1 MNILELEK
9 FKIEDAINFH
19 DELNPLLFDENN
31 KLKPNI
37 KNQLEIITDDFVEYM
52 GIPDLAVEDVIITGS
67 NVAFTYTPHS
77 DIDLHLLVDFAELP
91 ESDVYKELFNA
102 KKSLYNDTYEITI
115 RDIPVELYVQ
125 DTAQSH
131 TSLGEYSLMQDK
143 FTRIPSKQRANLDE
157 ISAEHKFE
165 RLEQLA
171 IEGLKSKDIEKVNN
185 VLSIIKRYRQAGLDN
200 KGEFGPENLAFKAI
214 RSKGYFQAL
223 FDLRNKLRAQ
233 QLSIEEELLRRTF
246 EESIGVY
253 NSKVNIA
260 EDMSKEDLADQWN
273 VSTKEITKAID
284 LGVKVEMR
292 NNPQVTATTP
302 QLRREQA
309 TKIAVN
315 NIVQDVEYYPKMITF
330 IRAVNQ
336 LNQTTSTNDG
346 EGSDVNDI
354 SKMQDMGYKPSQVNE
369 EEQTDIIKILTLPEN
384 DPDVDWQSDTGVYNS
399 DVMADLES
407 MWNDDIEKRKNALKQ
422 KYPKLRDESY
432 WDLDDDALKIDS
444 IAPDDI
450 DRRMNAGQPAYEV
463 VDAWAD
469 KHGIPEEV
477 IGDHETVG
485 GLAIFNTFEE
495 LGYQN
500 EYTPIAFYEAGHLDS
515 VRKRNPQTS
524 SKTFVQDPKYIN
536 SDDPDQIDEAS
547 GYIPSEA
554 QKNDPRFSRA
564 LSVDVHPDTMK
575 KGAKAM
581 GLGDIARDGRPPL
594 LRPGKK
600 KTKNSK
606 TEFGK
611 GIY

>member
-19 DELNPLLFDENN
+19 EELNPLLFDENN

-37 KNQLEIITDDFVEYM
+37 KKQLLIITDDFVEYM
-52 GIPDLAVEDVIITGS
+52 GLPDLAIEDVIITGS

-77 DIDLHLLVDFAELP
+77 DIDLHLLVDFSELP
-91 ESDVYKELFNA
+91 ESDVYKELFMA
-102 KKSLYNDTYEITI
+102 KKSLYNDTYKITI

-131 TSLGEYSLMQDK
+131 TSLGEYSIYQDK
-143 FTRIPSKQRANLDE
+143 FTRFPTKKRANLDE

-171 IEGLKSKDIEKVNN
+171 IEGLKSKDIEKVKN

-200 KGEFGPENLAFKAI
+200 KGEFGPENLAFKAV

-223 FDLRNKLRAQ
+223 FDLRNDLRAK

-253 NSKVNIA
+253 NSKVNLA
-260 EDMSKEDLADQWN
+260 EDISTEELASQWN
-273 VSTKEITKAID
+273 VSTRDIAKAID
-284 LGVKVEMR
+284 LGVKVEMK

-302 QLRREQA
+302 QMRRDQA
-309 TKIAVN
+309 TKLAVN
-315 NIVQDVEYYPKMITF
+315 NIAKDIEYYDKFITF
-330 IRAVNQ
+330 MRAIAK
-336 LNQTTSTNDG
+336 LNKSSTNDG

-354 SKMQDMGYKPSQVNE
+354 SKMG
-369 EEQTDIIKILTLPEN
+369 
-384 DPDVDWQSDTGVYNS
+384 DTYNVS
-399 DVMADLES
+399 
-407 MWNDDIEKRKNALKQ
+407 
-422 KYPKLRDESY
+422 
-432 WDLDDDALKIDS
+432 
-444 IAPDDI
+444 
-450 DRRMNAGQPAYEV
+450 
-463 VDAWAD
+463 
-469 KHGIPEEV
+469 
-477 IGDHETVG
+477 
-485 GLAIFNTFEE
+485 
-495 LGYQN
+495 
-500 EYTPIAFYEAGHLDS
+500 
-515 VRKRNPQTS
+515 
-524 SKTFVQDPKYIN
+524 
-536 SDDPDQIDEAS
+536 EAS

-554 QKNDPRFSRA
+554 ERNDPRFSRA

-581 GLGDIARDGRPPL
+581 GLGDISRAGIPPL

-600 KTKNSK
+600 KNTNSK
-606 TEFGK
+606 TQFGK

>member
-37 KNQLEIITDDFVEYM
+37 KKQLEIITDDFIEYM

-102 KKSLYNDTYEITI
+102 KKSLYNDTYDITI

-125 DTAQSH
+125 DTAQAH
-131 TSLGEYSLMQDK
+131 TSLGEYSLMKDK
-143 FTRIPSKQRANLDE
+143 FTRFPSKKRANLDE

-165 RLEQLA
+165 RLEELC

-223 FDLRNKLRAQ
+223 FDLRNKLRGE
-233 QLSIEEELLRRTF
+233 QLSIEEEMFRRTF

-260 EDMSKEDLADQWN
+260 EGEDGVEQLAKQFNMKNMEVAKYVDQAVKFEMELSNKDKGEAYKLAMNNLAKDIEYYDKMVSFLAAVERINSSSKD
-273 VSTKEITKAID
+273 
-284 LGVKVEMR
+284 
-292 NNPQVTATTP
+292 
-302 QLRREQA
+302 
-309 TKIAVN
+309 
-315 NIVQDVEYYPKMITF
+315 DVE
-330 IRAVNQ
+330 V
-336 LNQTTSTNDG
+336 
-346 EGSDVNDI
+346 
-354 SKMQDMGYKPSQVNE
+354 QVNE
-369 EEQTDIIKILTLPEN
+369 EYQYALYVDGNPAVRHSDEDVIKRHIALLKSKGHKGPFEIKYMDFGT
-384 DPDVDWQSDTGVYNS
+384 
-399 DVMADLES
+399 
-407 MWNDDIEKRKNALKQ
+407 KRS
-422 KYPKLRDESY
+422 PFT
-432 WDLDDDALKIDS
+432 
-444 IAPDDI
+444 
-450 DRRMNAGQPAYEV
+450 
-463 VDAWAD
+463 
-469 KHGIPEEV
+469 
-477 IGDHETVG
+477 IG
-485 GLAIFNTFEE
+485 
-495 LGYQN
+495 
-500 EYTPIAFYEAGHLDS
+500 
-515 VRKRNPQTS
+515 
-524 SKTFVQDPKYIN
+524 
-536 SDDPDQIDEAS
+536 EAS

-554 QKNDPRFSRA
+554 QKNDPRFSYA
-564 LSVDVHPDTMK
+564 LTKDVRPDTMK

-594 LRPGKK
+594 IRPGKPEK
-600 KTKNSK
+600 KSK
-606 TEFGK
+606 KSNKSDFGK
-611 GIY
+611 GVY

>member
-52 GIPDLAVEDVIITGS
+52 GIPDLAIEDVIITGS

-77 DIDLHLLVDFAELP
+77 DIDLHLLVDFAKLP

-115 RDIPVELYVQ
+115 RDIPVEVYVQ

-143 FTRIPSKQRANLDE
+143 FTRYPSKQRANLDE

-171 IEGLKSKDIEKVNN
+171 IEGLKAEDIEKVNN

-233 QLSIEEELLRRTF
+233 QLSIEEEMFRRTF

-273 VSTKEITKAID
+273 VSTKEISKAID
-284 LGVKVEMR
+284 FGVKVEMK

-309 TKIAVN
+309 TKITIDN
-315 NIVQDVEYYPKMITF
+315 LVQDVEYYPKMVAF

-336 LNQTTSTNDG
+336 LNKTTSTNDG
-346 EGSDVNDI
+346 KGSDVNDV
-354 SKMQDMGYKPSQVNE
+354 SKMNEASGDDLLEIKRRLATGRHLTVESKIEDKIQEFIDDIKDAKRYRAEIEKDERYQQADDNEKHEMLLDVNGTDGNIKDMEDMLIFFKSVLADHQKNG
-369 EEQTDIIKILTLPEN
+369 TTHW
-384 DPDVDWQSDTGVYNS
+384 WQSFGHGDHLDT
-399 DVMADLES
+399 AIR
-407 MWNDDIEKRKNALKQ
+407 DDI
-422 KYPKLRDESY
+422 
-432 WDLDDDALKIDS
+432 
-444 IAPDDI
+444 
-450 DRRMNAGQPAYEV
+450 
-463 VDAWAD
+463 
-469 KHGIPEEV
+469 
-477 IGDHETVG
+477 
-485 GLAIFNTFEE
+485 
-495 LGYQN
+495 
-500 EYTPIAFYEAGHLDS
+500 AGHLSHIGAWKGDL
-515 VRKRNPQTS
+515 REGL
-524 SKTFVQDPKYIN
+524 
-536 SDDPDQIDEAS
+536 DEAS

-554 QKNDPRFSRA
+554 ERNDPRFSRA

>member
-19 DELNPLLFDENN
+19 DELNPLLFDEHN

-37 KNQLEIITDDFVEYM
+37 KSQLDTIVDDFIEYM

-77 DIDLHLLVDFAELP
+77 DIDLHLLVDFSALP

-125 DTAQSH
+125 DTAQAH
-131 TSLGEYSLMQDK
+131 TSLGEYSLYQDK
-143 FTRIPSKQRANLDE
+143 FTRIPRKTRANLDE
-157 ISAEHKFE
+157 ISTEHKFE

-171 IEGLKSKDIEKVNN
+171 IQGLKSEDIDKVNE

-223 FDLRNKLRAQ
+223 FDLRNKLRGK
-233 QLSIEEELLRRTF
+233 QLSIEEEMLRRTF

-273 VSTKEITKAID
+273 VSTKEIAKAID

-309 TKIAVN
+309 TKIVVN
-315 NIVQDVEYYPKMITF
+315 NLVHDVEYYPKMISF

-346 EGSDVNDI
+346 AGSDINDV
-354 SKMQDMGYKPSQVNE
+354 SQMQDMGYKPSQVNE
-369 EEQTDIIKILTLPEN
+369 GQLSMLAD
-384 DPDVDWQSDTGVYNS
+384 DPNVDWEGVYDS

-407 MWNDDIEKRKNALKQ
+407 MWNEDIEKRTNALKQ
-422 KYPKLRDESY
+422 KYPKLKDEDY
-432 WDLDDDALKIDS
+432 WNLDDEDVLKISSD
-444 IAPDDI
+444 APDDI

-469 KHGIPEEV
+469 KHGIPERV
-477 IGDHETVG
+477 PSNQQTVG
-485 GLAIFNTFEE
+485 GLAIFNSFEE

-500 EYTPIAFYEAGHLDS
+500 EYTPIAFYEAGGLDS
-515 VRKRNPQTS
+515 VRKLNPQAS

-554 QKNDPRFSRA
+554 QKNDPRFSYA
-564 LSVDVHPDTMK
+564 LTKDVRPDTMK

-581 GLGDIARDGRPPL
+581 GLGDISRAGVPPL
-594 LRPGKK
+594 LRPGKPEK
-600 KTKNSK
+600 KSK
-606 TEFGK
+606 KSNKSDFGK

>member
-37 KNQLEIITDDFVEYM
+37 KKQLEIITDDFIEYM

-115 RDIPVELYVQ
+115 RDIPVEVYVQ

-143 FTRIPSKQRANLDE
+143 FTRYPSKQRANLDE

-171 IEGLKSKDIEKVNN
+171 IEGLKAEDIEKVNN

-273 VSTKEITKAID
+273 VSTKEIAKAID

-309 TKIAVN
+309 TKIVVN
-315 NIVQDVEYYPKMITF
+315 NLVQDVEYYPKMITF

-346 EGSDVNDI
+346 KGSDVNDV
-354 SKMQDMGYKPSQVNE
+354 SQMNE
-369 EEQTDIIKILTLPEN
+369 EMQYALYVDGKPNVRSSDEDEIKKFIKHLKSQGHKGPFEIRH
-384 DPDVDWQSDTGVYNS
+384 VDFSP
-399 DVMADLES
+399 
-407 MWNDDIEKRKNALKQ
+407 KRT
-422 KYPKLRDESY
+422 STT
-432 WDLDDDALKIDS
+432 
-444 IAPDDI
+444 
-450 DRRMNAGQPAYEV
+450 
-463 VDAWAD
+463 
-469 KHGIPEEV
+469 
-477 IGDHETVG
+477 IG
-485 GLAIFNTFEE
+485 
-495 LGYQN
+495 
-500 EYTPIAFYEAGHLDS
+500 
-515 VRKRNPQTS
+515 
-524 SKTFVQDPKYIN
+524 
-536 SDDPDQIDEAS
+536 EAS

-554 QKNDPRFSRA
+554 QKNDPRFSYA
-564 LSVDVHPDTMK
+564 LTKDVRPDTMK

-606 TEFGK
+606 TDFGK

>member
-223 FDLRNKLRAQ
+223 FDLRNDLRAK

-260 EDMSKEDLADQWN
+260 ENISTEELASKWN
-273 VSTKEITKAID
+273 VSTKEISKAID
-284 LGVKVEMR
+284 LGVKIEMR
-292 NNPQVTATTP
+292 NNPQVSATTP

-309 TKIAVN
+309 TKIVVN
-315 NIVQDVEYYPKMITF
+315 NLVKDIEYYEKF
-330 IRAVNQ
+330 IAFIKAVGNI
-336 LNQTTSTNDG
+336 NRGATNDG
-346 EGSDVNDI
+346 KGSDLTDVSRMGNDT
-354 SKMQDMGYKPSQVNE
+354 YKPV
-369 EEQTDIIKILTLPEN
+369 K
-384 DPDVDWQSDTGVYNS
+384 
-399 DVMADLES
+399 
-407 MWNDDIEKRKNALKQ
+407 
-422 KYPKLRDESY
+422 
-432 WDLDDDALKIDS
+432 
-444 IAPDDI
+444 
-450 DRRMNAGQPAYEV
+450 
-463 VDAWAD
+463 
-469 KHGIPEEV
+469 
-477 IGDHETVG
+477 
-485 GLAIFNTFEE
+485 
-495 LGYQN
+495 
-500 EYTPIAFYEAGHLDS
+500 
-515 VRKRNPQTS
+515 
-524 SKTFVQDPKYIN
+524 
-536 SDDPDQIDEAS
+536 EAS
-547 GYIPSEA
+547 GYIPREA
-554 QKNDPRFSRA
+554 QKNDPRFSYA
-564 LSVDVHPDTMK
+564 LTKDVRPDTMK

-581 GLGDIARDGRPPL
+581 GLGDISRAGVPPL
-594 LRPGKK
+594 LRPGKPEK
-600 KTKNSK
+600 KSK
-606 TEFGK
+606 KSNKSDFGK

>member
-1 MNILELEK
+1 MNISELEK

-37 KNQLEIITDDFVEYM
+37 KKQLEIITDDFIEYM

-115 RDIPVELYVQ
+115 RDIPVEVYVQ

-143 FTRIPSKQRANLDE
+143 FTRFPSKQRANLDE

-171 IEGLKSKDIEKVNN
+171 IEGLKAKDIEKVNN

-253 NSKVNIA
+253 NSKVNLA
-260 EDMSKEDLADQWN
+260 EDTVDALAQEHHISSKEAARYLDNAIKVEIFMNKKIDDREKA
-273 VSTKEITKAID
+273 KEIVIPNLAKDI
-284 LGVKVEMR
+284 
-292 NNPQVTATTP
+292 
-302 QLRREQA
+302 
-309 TKIAVN
+309 
-315 NIVQDVEYYPKMITF
+315 EYYEKMITF
-330 IRAVNQ
+330 FQAVERINQ
-336 LNQTTSTNDG
+336 GAINEEYQYALYVDGKPNVRSPNEDEIKQYIKHLKSRGHKGPFDIKYQDYGPKRTST
-346 EGSDVNDI
+346 
-354 SKMQDMGYKPSQVNE
+354 
-369 EEQTDIIKILTLPEN
+369 T
-384 DPDVDWQSDTGVYNS
+384 
-399 DVMADLES
+399 
-407 MWNDDIEKRKNALKQ
+407 
-422 KYPKLRDESY
+422 
-432 WDLDDDALKIDS
+432 
-444 IAPDDI
+444 
-450 DRRMNAGQPAYEV
+450 
-463 VDAWAD
+463 
-469 KHGIPEEV
+469 
-477 IGDHETVG
+477 IG
-485 GLAIFNTFEE
+485 
-495 LGYQN
+495 
-500 EYTPIAFYEAGHLDS
+500 
-515 VRKRNPQTS
+515 
-524 SKTFVQDPKYIN
+524 
-536 SDDPDQIDEAS
+536 EAS

-554 QKNDPRFSRA
+554 ERNDPRFSRA

>member
-1 MNILELEK
+1 MNISELEK

-31 KLKPNI
+31 KLKSNI
-37 KNQLEIITDDFVEYM
+37 KSQLDIIVDDFIEYM

-77 DIDLHLLVDFAELP
+77 DIDLHLLVDFSALP
-91 ESDVYKELFNA
+91 ESDVYKELFMA

-125 DTAQSH
+125 DTAQAH
-131 TSLGEYSLMQDK
+131 TSLGEYSLYQDK
-143 FTRIPSKQRANLDE
+143 FTRIPSKKRANLDE

-171 IEGLKSKDIEKVNN
+171 IEGLKSEDIDKVNE

-223 FDLRNKLRAQ
+223 FDLRHKLRGK

-253 NSKVNIA
+253 NSKVNLA
-260 EDMSKEDLADQWN
+260 EDISTEELASQWN
-273 VSTKEITKAID
+273 VSTREIAKAID
-284 LGVKVEMR
+284 LGVKVEMK

-302 QLRREQA
+302 QMRRDQA

-315 NIVQDVEYYPKMITF
+315 NIAKDIEYYDKFITF
-330 IRAVNQ
+330 MRAIAK
-336 LNQTTSTNDG
+336 LNKSSTNDG

-354 SKMQDMGYKPSQVNE
+354 SKMG
-369 EEQTDIIKILTLPEN
+369 
-384 DPDVDWQSDTGVYNS
+384 DTYNVS
-399 DVMADLES
+399 
-407 MWNDDIEKRKNALKQ
+407 
-422 KYPKLRDESY
+422 
-432 WDLDDDALKIDS
+432 
-444 IAPDDI
+444 
-450 DRRMNAGQPAYEV
+450 
-463 VDAWAD
+463 
-469 KHGIPEEV
+469 
-477 IGDHETVG
+477 
-485 GLAIFNTFEE
+485 
-495 LGYQN
+495 
-500 EYTPIAFYEAGHLDS
+500 
-515 VRKRNPQTS
+515 
-524 SKTFVQDPKYIN
+524 
-536 SDDPDQIDEAS
+536 EAS

-554 QKNDPRFSRA
+554 ERNDPRFSRA

-581 GLGDIARDGRPPL
+581 GLGDISRAGIPPL

-600 KTKNSK
+600 KNTNSK

>member
-19 DELNPLLFDENN
+19 EELNPLLFDENN

-37 KNQLEIITDDFVEYM
+37 KKQLLIITDDFVEYM
-52 GIPDLAVEDVIITGS
+52 GLPDLAIEDVIITGS

-77 DIDLHLLVDFAELP
+77 DIDLHLLVDFSELP
-91 ESDVYKELFNA
+91 ESDVYKELFMA
-102 KKSLYNDTYEITI
+102 KKSLYNDTYKITI

-131 TSLGEYSLMQDK
+131 TSLGEYSIYQDK
-143 FTRIPSKQRANLDE
+143 FTRFPTKKRANLDE

-171 IEGLKSKDIEKVNN
+171 IEGLKSKDIEKVKN

-200 KGEFGPENLAFKAI
+200 KGEFGPENLAFKAV

-223 FDLRNKLRAQ
+223 FDLRNDLRAK

-253 NSKVNIA
+253 NSKVNLA
-260 EDMSKEDLADQWN
+260 EDISTEELASQWN
-273 VSTKEITKAID
+273 VSTREIAKAID
-284 LGVKVEMR
+284 LGVKVEMK

-302 QLRREQA
+302 QMRRDQA
-309 TKIAVN
+309 TKLAVN
-315 NIVQDVEYYPKMITF
+315 NIAKDIEYYDKFITF
-330 IRAVNQ
+330 MRAIAK
-336 LNQTTSTNDG
+336 LNKSSTNDG

-354 SKMQDMGYKPSQVNE
+354 SKMG
-369 EEQTDIIKILTLPEN
+369 
-384 DPDVDWQSDTGVYNS
+384 DTYNVS
-399 DVMADLES
+399 
-407 MWNDDIEKRKNALKQ
+407 
-422 KYPKLRDESY
+422 
-432 WDLDDDALKIDS
+432 
-444 IAPDDI
+444 
-450 DRRMNAGQPAYEV
+450 
-463 VDAWAD
+463 
-469 KHGIPEEV
+469 
-477 IGDHETVG
+477 
-485 GLAIFNTFEE
+485 
-495 LGYQN
+495 
-500 EYTPIAFYEAGHLDS
+500 
-515 VRKRNPQTS
+515 
-524 SKTFVQDPKYIN
+524 
-536 SDDPDQIDEAS
+536 EAS

-554 QKNDPRFSRA
+554 ERNDPRFSRA

-581 GLGDIARDGRPPL
+581 GLGDISRAGIPPL

-600 KTKNSK
+600 KNTNSK